1 MVGIPYPKSHEINWE
16 DQAVWTDMIKNT
28 VGIFQMEGEFAH
40 SLLRQFE
47 PHNIFDMSLVTACIR
62 PSGASYRDDLIK
74 KKIHKNPSP
83 IIDELLK
90 DDYGYLVYQE
100 STIKFLQQICGLSG
114 SEADNIRRAIG
125 RKDNDRLQK
134 SLPQILEG
142 YCKKSPQPRDVA
154 EKEAKE
160 FLQVIEDSASYQ
172 FGYNHSIA
180 YCLIGYICAWL
191 RYYHTGEF
199 IATYL
204 NCAANEDDITKGT
217 ALAQEYGIKIS
228 PPRFGFSKDVYVY
241 DKDKRVISKGIES
254 IKFMNKNISNE
265 LYALKDNTYLHFIDV
280 LLDIRDKTSVDA
292 RQLDFLIKIDFFVQ
306 FGNCVELSRIRDI
319 FTFFGDGTA
328 KSVKKEKIKSVELQ
342 NIVSKNS
349 TDKKRDG
356 SEAKSFTIT
365 NMHNLLISCENYI
378 KSLNL
383 QDLSYKVKCAN
394 QQEILGYIDLT
405 TGKEVDRRKLLIS
418 RIVPL
423 GGRDG
428 GEPWAY
434 ALFTKSV
441 GSGKS
446 SRLTLKTNLYKN
458 KPIHPMD
465 IIYAKRVEQNSS
477 GYWYL
482 WDYEYVVD

>member
-1 MVGIPYPKSHEINWE
+1 M
-16 DQAVWTDMIKNT
+16 
-28 VGIFQMEGEFAH
+28 
-40 SLLRQFE
+40 
-47 PHNIFDMSLVTACIR
+47 
-62 PSGASYRDDLIK
+62 
-74 KKIHKNPSP
+74 
-83 IIDELLK
+83 
-90 DDYGYLVYQE
+90 
-100 STIKFLQQICGLSG
+100 
-114 SEADNIRRAIG
+114 
-125 RKDNDRLQK
+125 
-134 SLPQILEG
+134 
-142 YCKKSPQPRDVA
+142 
-154 EKEAKE
+154 
-160 FLQVIEDSASYQ
+160 
-172 FGYNHSIA
+172 
-180 YCLIGYICAWL
+180 IGYICAWL

-365 NMHNLLISCENYI
+365 NMYNLLISCENYI